1 MKNVLIGVV
10 IALALLAGVA
20 GVGIGGYALKTAIDN
35 QPVTAIDSKVE
46 TDLTK
51 VAGYSPD
58 AKAGDVVAPLANELK
73 GGNTRLIWET
83 GKVQAGARHDF
94 DGTWTSLGGAVVYNP
109 QAKSIKALEVNIL
122 IESFNTY
129 GSEQPAPGG
138 LINTVLGKGKGL
150 TAGESWFNYA
160 DHPNAV
166 YTATEFVAVSGNDSV
181 THTIKGS
188 FDLNGKTQA
197 LDIPAKISF
206 SGEEVVIDAKFSI
219 SRSAYGIEPVKAIPL
234 TEVDDAVAITAV
246 VKASPNAGVSID
258 AIAQMLGEQGTQI
271 AAQQKINEELT
282 NQLAMISAKLD
293 SLERKIASGV
303 GTTATT
309 PQVDVA
315 NLPKS
320 FTEKVQYPGKEP
332 IPFDMVLVP
341 GDAAAGVAPF
351 YMASKEVT
359 WAMFYNWA
367 YGSDIDANTYASMQK
382 QNLRP
387 SPLYEDCDQLKLG
400 LGNRPAVSMSR
411 TTAEAFAKWLSEQTG
426 RSFRIPTDAEWQ
438 TALKLG
444 GGIPDSREV
453 LFEQGVFKN
462 NAEEQLDPPFLW
474 LTGVVGSKKPN
485 ALGIY
490 DMLGNAAEW
499 VTDTGAQRLVRGGH
513 FMQDLDE
520 VALTAE
526 WKEVEDQKI
535 WNETYPQEPKS
546 RFWYRDFYFTGIRLV
561 CDPQ

>member
-1 MKNVLIGVV
+1 MKNFLIGLV
-10 IALALLAGVA
+10 IVIALLAGIA
-20 GVGIGGYALKTAIDN
+20 GVGLGGYALKTAIDN
-35 QPVTAIDSKVE
+35 QPVTAVDTKVQ

-73 GGNTRLIWET
+73 GGNTKLIWET

-109 QAKSIKALEVNIL
+109 QAKTIKALEVSIL
-122 IESFNTY
+122 VESFNSY
-129 GSEQPAPGG
+129 GSDEPAPGG

-160 DHPNAV
+160 EHPNAV
-166 YTATEFVAVSGNDSV
+166 YTATEFVPVTDSDST

-188 FDLNGKTQA
+188 FSLNGKTEA
-197 LDIPAKISF
+197 LEIPAKISF
-206 SGEEVVIDAKFSI
+206 DGDSVTIDAKFSI
-219 SRSAYGIEPVKAIPL
+219 SRAAYGVEPPKAIPL
-234 TEVDDAVAITAV
+234 TEVDDMVAITAV
-246 VKASPNAGVSID
+246 VKATPNAGVSID
-258 AIAQMLGEQGTQI
+258 AIADSINSHGTKL
-271 AAQQKINEELT
+271 AALEKANENLSTQLALINE
-282 NQLAMISAKLD
+282 KLD
-293 SLERKIASGV
+293 ALERKIASGV
-303 GTTATT
+303 GPAA
-309 PQVDVA
+309 PAVDVA

-320 FTEKVQYPGKEP
+320 FNEKIQYPGKDAIE
-332 IPFDMVLVP
+332 FEMVLVP

-351 YMASKEVT
+351 YMASREVT
-359 WAMFYNWA
+359 WNMFYNWA
-367 YGSDIDANTYASMQK
+367 YGSDIDANTYASLQK

-444 GGIPDSREV
+444 GGIPDSKEA

-474 LTGVVGSKKPN
+474 LTGPVGSKKAN
-485 ALGIY
+485 DLGIY

-499 VTDTGAQRLVRGGH
+499 VTDTGAERIVRGGH

-520 VALTAE
+520 EALSAE
-526 WKEVEDQKI
+526 WKAVENQSI

-561 CDPQ
+561 CDPK